1 MLKRLISGTFLLLT
15 PILANAAVI
24 VQDLTVTRDQT
35 DFDTPVVFNLFDNTP
50 GSVLESVV
58 VELFARSSGSI
69 QVENRSTTRAS
80 SVTAVLSTIITLQLP
95 DGTTTLT
102 ATPSTTRTDSLST
115 FDGNLDYDGTSGVE
129 FVNLATND
137 YESLIISSPSLLALF
152 TGIGQSQFLFEA
164 VATSAVNG
172 GGNLATL
179 IDTFASADVRITY
192 YYVPVSQSLGLLL
205 LGVGLMMARRYSR

>member
-35 DFDTPVVFNLFDNTP
+35 DFDTPVVFNLFDNTT
-50 GSVLESVV
+50 GSVLESVM

-80 SVTAVLSTIITLQLP
+80 GVTAVLSTIITLQLP

-115 FDGNLDYDGTSGVE
+115 FDGVVDYDGTSGVE
-129 FVNLATND
+129 FVNLTTND
-137 YESLIISSPSLLALF
+137 YESLAISSPSLLALF

-164 VATSAVNG
+164 IATSSVNG
-172 GGNLATL
+172 GGNLAIL

-192 YYVPVSQSLGLLL
+192 YYVSESQTLGLLL
-205 LGVGLMMARRYSR
+205 LGVGLMIARRYSS

>member
-35 DFDTPVVFNLFDNTP
+35 DFDTPVVFNLFDNTT

-137 YESLIISSPSLLALF
+137 YESLIISSPSLLTLF

-164 VATSAVNG
+164 IATSTVNG

-205 LGVGLMMARRYSR
+205 LGVCFMLARRYSH

>member
-35 DFDTPVVFNLFDNTP
+35 DFDTPVVFNLFDNTT

-58 VELFARSSGSI
+58 VELLARSSGSI

-164 VATSAVNG
+164 IATSTVNG

-205 LGVGLMMARRYSR
+205 LGVCFMLARRYSH